1 MSAFFLTLKIAFH
14 FVPSAKS
21 SKRKGPL
28 AFISLFFFFF
38 LTTFTLPLFCSQ
50 SQPFPL
56 GILSDSGQ
64 FTQSTLKQP

>member
-1 MSAFFLTLKIAFH
+1 MSAFFLALKIAFH

-28 AFISLFFFFF
+28 ALISLFF
-38 LTTFTLPLFCSQ
+38 LITFTLPLFCSE

-56 GILSDSGQ
+56 GILSELGQ
-64 FTQSTLKQP
+64 FTQST